1 MREYRDYL
9 ARTAAMT
16 QRQLHAL
23 LPKEKEGRTMRAMVL
38 ERISSVEEKPLKLVD
53 LPKSIPGR
61 DQILV
66 RVSACGVCHTELD
79 EIEGRVTPSLLPMIL
94 GHEIVGRVESLG
106 SAARKF
112 KKGDRVGIAWINW
125 ACGQCSFCLKGEE
138 NLCDAATWTGKDA
151 YGGYAQYTVVSEDF
165 AYPIPERFT
174 DVKAAPLLCAGVIG
188 YRALRLSGMEDG
200 KVLGLYGFGAS
211 AHIVIQVAKYK
222 YPNGRVFV
230 FTRPQQEEHQ
240 DLARKLGAD
249 WIGATGDTPPE
260 KLGCAIDFTP
270 VGEPVREALRNLQK
284 GGRVVINA
292 IRKTT
297 PIPELDYTEHLWYEK
312 EAKSVANVTRRD
324 AQEFLPLAAEI
335 PIVPETQEFELEEAN
350 EALIL
355 LKGGKIRGAGVLKIA
370 E

>member
-1 MREYRDYL
+1 
-9 ARTAAMT
+9 MT
-16 QRQLHAL
+16 QKQLDVL
-23 LPKEKEGRTMRAMVL
+23 LPQGNKGGTMKAMVL
-38 ERISSVEEKPLKLVD
+38 EKISPVEEKPLRLVD
-53 LPKSIPGR
+53 LPQPVPGQG
-61 DQILV
+61 QILV

-79 EIEGRVTPSLLPMIL
+79 EIEGRVPPSRFPRIL
-94 GHEIVGRVESLG
+94 GHEIVGKVDGLG
-106 SAARKF
+106 PGARKF

-125 ACGQCSFCLKGEE
+125 ACGECSFCLKGEE
-138 NLCDAATWTGKDA
+138 NLCDSAKWTGKDTD
-151 YGGYAQYTVVSEDF
+151 GGYAQYTVVSEDF

-188 YRALRLSGMEDG
+188 YRALRLSGMENG

-222 YPNGRVFV
+222 YPDGKVFV
-230 FTRPQQEEHQ
+230 FTRPNQKEHQ

-249 WIGATGDTPPE
+249 WIGTTGDTPPE
-260 KLGCAIDFTP
+260 KLNCAIDFTP
-270 VGEPVREALRNLQK
+270 VGEPVREALRNLGK

-292 IRKTT
+292 IRKTR

-312 EAKSVANVTRRD
+312 ELKSVANVTRRD
-324 AQEFLPLAAEI
+324 AQEFLPLAAQI
-335 PIVPETQEFELEEAN
+335 PIVSETQEFELEEAN

-355 LKGGKIRGAGVLKIA
+355 LKEGKIRGAGVLKIT

>member
-1 MREYRDYL
+1 M
-9 ARTAAMT
+9 A
-16 QRQLHAL
+16 QRQLDVL
-23 LPKEKEGRTMRAMVL
+23 LPERKEGGKMKAMVL
-38 ERISSVEEKPLKLVD
+38 EKISSVEERPLKLVD
-53 LPKSIPGR
+53 LPEPVPGR
-61 DQILV
+61 GQILV

-79 EIEGRVTPSLLPMIL
+79 EIEGRVAPSKFPMIL
-94 GHEIVGRVESLG
+94 GHEIVGRVAGLG
-106 SAARKF
+106 PGAGKF

-125 ACGQCSFCLKGEE
+125 ACGRCPFCLKGEE
-138 NLCDAATWTGKDA
+138 NLCDTAKWTGKDA
-151 YGGYAQYTVVSEDF
+151 HGGYAQYTVVSEDF
-165 AYPIPERFT
+165 AYPIPERFA

-188 YRALRLSGMEDG
+188 YRALRLSRMEDG

-211 AHIVIQVAKYK
+211 AHIAIQVAKHK
-222 YPNGRVFV
+222 YPNGKVFV
-230 FTRPQQEEHQ
+230 FTRPNQKEHQ
-240 DLARKLGAD
+240 DLARKLRAD

-260 KLGCAIDFTP
+260 KLNCAIDFTP

-297 PIPELDYTEHLWYEK
+297 PVPELDYTKHLWYEK
-312 EAKSVANVTRRD
+312 EVKSVANVTRRD

-335 PIVPETQEFELEEAN
+335 PIMPETQEFKLEEAN

-355 LKGGKIRGAGVLKIA
+355 LKEGKICGAGVLKIT

>member
-1 MREYRDYL
+1 MREYRSYL
-9 ARTAAMT
+9 ARTAGMT
-16 QRQLHAL
+16 QKQQNIK
-23 LPKEKEGRTMRAMVL
+23 LPKGKEVKTMKAMVL
-38 ERISSVEEKPLKLVD
+38 EKISPVEEKPLKLVE
-53 LPKSIPGR
+53 LPRPVPERG
-61 DQILV
+61 QILV

-79 EIEGRVTPSLLPMIL
+79 EIEGRASPSRFPMIL
-94 GHEIVGRVESLG
+94 GHEVVGRVEALG
-106 SAARKF
+106 PGARKF

-125 ACGQCSFCLKGEE
+125 ACGKCPFCLKGEE
-138 NLCDAATWTGKDA
+138 NLCETAKWTGKDA
-151 YGGYAQYTVVSEDF
+151 HGGYAQYTVVAEDF
-165 AYPIPERFT
+165 AYPIPERFA

-188 YRALRLSGMEDG
+188 YRALRLSGIEDG

-211 AHIVIQVAKYK
+211 AHIVIQIAKYK
-222 YPNGRVFV
+222 YRDGKVFV
-230 FTRPQQEEHQ
+230 FTRPHQKEHQ

-249 WIGATGDTPPE
+249 WVGATADTPPE
-260 KLGCAIDFTP
+260 KLDCAIDFTP
-270 VGEPVREALRNLQK
+270 VGEPVRQALRNLQK

-312 EAKSVANVTRRD
+312 EVKSVANVTRRD

-335 PIVPETQEFELEEAN
+335 PIVPETQEFKLEEAN

-355 LKGGKIRGAGVLKIA
+355 LKEGKMRGAGVLSIT